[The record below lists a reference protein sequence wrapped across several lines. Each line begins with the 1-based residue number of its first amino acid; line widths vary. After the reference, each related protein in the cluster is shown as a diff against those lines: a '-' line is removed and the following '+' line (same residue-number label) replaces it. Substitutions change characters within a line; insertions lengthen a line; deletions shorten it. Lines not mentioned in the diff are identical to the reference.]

1 MIKFDGNFTEHSQ
14 CILKSCPVMVFQLTG
29 FDLFFRYST
38 KLPDSDGETSWLKE
52 DTVRLQAVGNSI
64 GPKFAIP
71 CYN

>member
-1 MIKFDGNFTEHSQ
+1 MYFEVLSRHGVPTHWIRLN
-14 CILKSCPVMVFQLTG
+14 
-29 FDLFFRYST
+29 LFFRYST

-52 DTVRLQAVGNSI
+52 DTVRLQTVGNSI